1 MNLHWMI
8 DWLQSYQQGGKV
20 FEIQKYIF
28 GFFLF
33 TILCRQAKFLIC
45 FINKDIL
52 SAAPIKV
59 CA

>member
-33 TILCRQAKFLIC
+33 SFYNSLPSGKIFNLFY
-45 FINKDIL
+45 
-52 SAAPIKV
+52 
-59 CA
+59 

>member
-28 GFFLF
+28 GFFF
-33 TILCRQAKFLIC
+33 FILQFFAVRQNF
-45 FINKDIL
+45 
-52 SAAPIKV
+52 
-59 CA
+59 